1 MPMSMMV
8 KASCFNGLSCSLN
21 GQVSIKPQLTHET
34 RYNIGGVPSCRAA
47 CPSTLNPKFIGESL

>member
-8 KASCFNGLSCSLN
+8 RASCFNGLSCSLN
-21 GQVSIKPQLTHET
+21 GQVSIKPQLMKLD
-34 RYNIGGVPSCRAA
+34 IIWGGVPSCRAA